1 MGWLKLL
8 TNQAGGKGCHHILR
22 CADSGKTYLRGR
34 RTDMMAGRDRRME
47 RQEVLLRNWDF

>member
-34 RTDMMAGRDRRME
+34 RIDMMAGRDRRME